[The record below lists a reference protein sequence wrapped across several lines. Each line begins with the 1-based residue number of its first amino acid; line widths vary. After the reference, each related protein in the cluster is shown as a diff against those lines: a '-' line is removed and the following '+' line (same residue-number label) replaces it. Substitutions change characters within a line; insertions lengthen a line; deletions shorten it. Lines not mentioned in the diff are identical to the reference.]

1 MIKICTSTETGQIWG
16 GKNDRERERERGEGG
31 RAREKGKAAHKKTE

>member
-1 MIKICTSTETGQIWG
+1 LIKICTSTETGQIWG
-16 GKNDRERERERGEGG
+16 GKNDRERQGVGG